1 MKKKD
6 KVNQVFDELIFY
18 AREEMKL
25 PYIDKIIELKN
36 TYDISNIVG
45 MLEHFL
51 KEHYQ
56 NRTVEI
62 YFDAELSKYNSICPL
77 FSFNLITVTPDQ
89 KQWICNKTYELCDV
103 IFK

>member
-6 KVNQVFDELIFY
+6 KVNEVFDELICY
-18 AREEMKL
+18 AQEEMKL

-45 MLEHFL
+45 LIEHFL
-51 KEHYQ
+51 KSHYE
-56 NRTVEI
+56 NKTIEN
-62 YFDAELSKYNSICPL
+62 YFDEELKKFNQICPL
-77 FSFNLITVTPDQ
+77 FSFNLISVSPDQ
-89 KQWICNKTYELCDV
+89 KQWICSKIYELCDV